1 MNDDLNIFLEKF
13 DISEKDFES
22 TNLKWEDL
30 QSIKEDYKK
39 IRKELDLIAR
49 YIEEKLHTLDIVHS
63 VRYRIK
69 DSEHLLAKIIR
80 KKIEDPERE
89 ITIDN
94 YKSSITDLIGIRAIH
109 LFKEDW
115 VFIHK
120 FIEDNWDLQEQPF
133 AYIREGDAG
142 PCVEEYEKYKCNVK
156 LHPHGY
162 RSVHYLIQ
170 ARPGRDSYI
179 AEIQVRTIFEE
190 GWSEI
195 DHTIKYPNN
204 IVNPLLNKFLD
215 TFNVLA
221 GNSDQM
227 GSFVRRLKD
236 DLLKGTEKIEEYEKL
251 TEKNAEIINDLQKRI
266 AGTIGELNSKIRN
279 AESKINALTSDGI
292 AAEPFKNI
300 LSEVRVKAS
309 KFELMM
315 AADPQEAAKLLES
328 AEQKLERLEK
338 LLEMTIEE
346 ENHANNTDDNSEE
359 EVAGSYKKNVD
370 CFIHNLK
377 TIAELEG
384 GITQKTLMNVQEQD
398 DSGAKIENA
407 VNEISSRNGFAKFL
421 IGPKYKSIKSLN
433 VEIVANQARIK
444 TLTDAANRITDPAVK
459 FVLQKQIDL
468 FTRENNKLRAFVVK
482 RKRSA
487 SLFGWLVKL
496 LN

>member
-1 MNDDLNIFLEKF
+1 M
-13 DISEKDFES
+13 
-22 TNLKWEDL
+22 
-30 QSIKEDYKK
+30 QSIKKDYKE
-39 IRKELDLIAR
+39 IRKELNLIAR
-49 YIEEKLHTLDIVHS
+49 YIEEKLHTLDTVHS

-69 DSEHLLAKIIR
+69 DPDHLLAKIIR
-80 KKIEDPERE
+80 KKIKDPNRE
-89 ITIDN
+89 ITIHN

-115 VFIHK
+115 VSIHK
-120 FIEDNWDLQEQPF
+120 FIEDNWDLHEQPV

-142 PCVEEYEKYKCNVK
+142 LCVEEYEKYKCNIE

-170 ARPGRDSYI
+170 SRPGRNPYI

-204 IVNPLLNKFLD
+204 IVDPLLNKFLD

-251 TEKNAEIINDLQKRI
+251 TEKNTEIINDLRKRI

-279 AESKINALTSDGI
+279 VALKINAVASSGI
-292 AAEPFKNI
+292 ATEAFKNI
-300 LSEVRVKAS
+300 LSAVRVMAS

-315 AADPQEAAKLLES
+315 ATRPQEAASFLES
-328 AEQKLERLEK
+328 AEQKLERVEK
-338 LLEMTIEE
+338 LLEMTLE
-346 ENHANNTDDNSEE
+346 ENNSSNNTDAAGGEA
-359 EVAGSYKKNVD
+359 VAGSYKKDVAS
-370 CFIHNLK
+370 FMHNLK

-384 GITQKTLMNVQEQD
+384 GVAQKMLMDVQGQD
-398 DSGAKIENA
+398 GFQTKIENA
-407 VNEISSRNGFAKFL
+407 VNEIRGRSGFVKFL
-421 IGPKYKSIKSLN
+421 IGPKYKSIQSLQA
-433 VEIVANQARIK
+433 EIVANQERMKI
-444 TLTDAANRITDPAVK
+444 LTDAANLITDPAVQ

-468 FTRENNKLRAFVVK
+468 FARQNSHLKAFVAK
-482 RKRSA
+482 RERGIN
-487 SLFGWLVKL
+487 LFGWLVQL
-496 LN
+496 FH

>member
-1 MNDDLNIFLEKF
+1 MNIFLAKF

-22 TNLKWEDL
+22 TNLRWEDL
-30 QSIKEDYKK
+30 QFIEKDYKK
-39 IRKELDLIAR
+39 IRKELNLIAR

-69 DSEHLLAKIIR
+69 NSEHLLAKIIR
-80 KKIEDPERE
+80 KKIEDPKRE
-89 ITIDN
+89 ITIHN

-120 FIEDNWDLQEQPF
+120 FIEDNWDLYEQPL
-133 AYIREGDAG
+133 AYIREGDTG
-142 PCVEEYEKYKCNVK
+142 PCVEEYKKYKCDIE

-170 ARPGRDSYI
+170 SRPGRDPYI

-251 TEKNAEIINDLQKRI
+251 TEKNTEIINDLRKRI
-266 AGTIGELNSKIRN
+266 AWTIGELNSKIRN
-279 AESKINALTSDGI
+279 VELKINGLTSSGI
-292 AAEPFKNI
+292 VVEPFKNI
-300 LSEVRVKAS
+300 LSEVRVTAS
-309 KFELMM
+309 RFELMM
-315 AADPQEAAKLLES
+315 TANPQEAASLLES
-328 AEQKLERLEK
+328 TEQKLERLEK
-338 LLEMTIEE
+338 LLEMTLE
-346 ENHANNTDDNSEE
+346 ENNNADDNNEK
-359 EVAGSYKKNVD
+359 EVAGSYKKNVA

-377 TIAELEG
+377 IIAELEG
-384 GITQKTLMNVQEQD
+384 GIVQKTLMNVQGQD
-398 DSGAKIENA
+398 DFQTKIENA
-407 VNEISSRNGFAKFL
+407 VNEISSRSGFSEFF
-421 IGPKYKSIKSLN
+421 IGPKYKSTKSLN
-433 VEIVANQARIK
+433 AEIVANQARIK
-444 TLTDAANRITDPAVK
+444 PLADATNLITDLAVK
-459 FVLQKQIDL
+459 FVLQRQINL
-468 FTRENNKLRAFVVK
+468 FTLENNKLRAFVAK
-482 RKRSA
+482 RERSV

-496 LN
+496 FN

>member
-1 MNDDLNIFLEKF
+1 MNDDLNVFLEKF

-30 QSIKEDYKK
+30 QSIREDYKK

-80 KKIEDPERE
+80 KKIEDPHRE

-94 YKSSITDLIGIRAIH
+94 YKSEITDLIGIRAIH

-120 FIEDNWDLQEQPF
+120 FIKDNWDLHEQPF

-170 ARPGRDSYI
+170 ARPGRDPYI

-204 IVNPLLNKFLD
+204 IANPLLNKFLD

-251 TEKNAEIINDLQKRI
+251 TEKNTEIIIDLQKRI
-266 AGTIGELNSKIRN
+266 TGTVGKLNSKIRDV
-279 AESKINALTSDGI
+279 ESKIGVLASDGI

-300 LSEVRVKAS
+300 LSEVKVKAS
-309 KFELMM
+309 RFEMMM
-315 AADPQEAAKLLES
+315 AANPQEAAKFLES
-328 AEQKLERLEK
+328 AEQKLERLGK
-338 LLEMTIEE
+338 LIEMTLE
-346 ENHANNTDDNSEE
+346 ENNNADNPNENGEE
-359 EVAGSYKKNVD
+359 EVAVSYKKNVARL
-370 CFIHNLK
+370 IHNLK
-377 TIAELEG
+377 NIAELEG
-384 GITQKTLMNVQEQD
+384 GILPKTLTNMQELD
-398 DSGAKIENA
+398 DSGAKVENA
-407 VNEISSRNGFAKFL
+407 VNEISSRSGLAQFF
-421 IGPKYKSIKSLN
+421 IGPKFKRLRSLK
-433 VEIVANQARIK
+433 VEIVANQKRIK
-444 TLTDAANRITDPAVK
+444 TLADAMNQISDPAIK
-459 FVLQKQIDL
+459 FVLQRQISL
-468 FTRENNKLRAFVVK
+468 FARENDKLQAFAAK

-496 LN
+496 

>member
-1 MNDDLNIFLEKF
+1 MNDDLNIFLAKF

-22 TNLKWEDL
+22 TNLKWGDL
-30 QSIKEDYKK
+30 QFIEKDYKK
-39 IRKELDLIAR
+39 IIKELNLIAR

-80 KKIEDPERE
+80 KKIKDPKRE
-89 ITIDN
+89 ITIHN

-120 FIEDNWDLQEQPF
+120 FIEDNWDFHEQPL
-133 AYIREGDAG
+133 AYIREGDTG
-142 PCVEEYEKYKCNVK
+142 PCVEEYKKYKCDIE

-170 ARPGRDSYI
+170 SRPGRDPYI

-195 DHTIKYPNN
+195 DHTIKYPND

-227 GSFVRRLKD
+227 GSFVRRLKN

-251 TEKNAEIINDLQKRI
+251 TEKNTEIINDLRKRI
-266 AGTIGELNSKIRN
+266 AWTIGELNSKIRN
-279 AESKINALTSDGI
+279 VELKINGLASSGI
-292 AAEPFKNI
+292 VVEPFKNI
-300 LSEVRVKAS
+300 LSEVRVTAS
-309 KFELMM
+309 RFELMM
-315 AADPQEAAKLLES
+315 TANPQEAASLLES
-328 AEQKLERLEK
+328 TEQKLERLEK
-338 LLEMTIEE
+338 LLEMTLE
-346 ENHANNTDDNSEE
+346 ENNNADDNNEE
-359 EVAGSYKKNVD
+359 EVAGSYKKNVA

-377 TIAELEG
+377 IIAELEG
-384 GITQKTLMNVQEQD
+384 GIVQKTLMNVQGQD
-398 DSGAKIENA
+398 DFQTKIENA
-407 VNEISSRNGFAKFL
+407 VNEISSRSGFSEFF

-433 VEIVANQARIK
+433 AEIAANQARIK
-444 TLTDAANRITDPAVK
+444 TLADATNLITDPAVK
-459 FVLQKQIDL
+459 FVLQKQINL
-468 FTRENNKLRAFVVK
+468 FTQQNNKLRAFVAK
-482 RKRSA
+482 RERSV

-496 LN
+496 FN

>member
-1 MNDDLNIFLEKF
+1 MNDALNIFLAKF

-30 QSIKEDYKK
+30 QFIEKDYKK
-39 IRKELDLIAR
+39 IRKELNLIAR

-80 KKIEDPERE
+80 KKIKDPKRE
-89 ITIDN
+89 ITIHN

-120 FIEDNWDLQEQPF
+120 FIEDNWDLHEQPL
-133 AYIREGDAG
+133 AYIREGDTG
-142 PCVEEYEKYKCNVK
+142 PCVEEYKKYKCDIE

-170 ARPGRDSYI
+170 SRPGRDPYI

-195 DHTIKYPNN
+195 DHTIKYPND

-251 TEKNAEIINDLQKRI
+251 TEKNTEIINDLRKRI
-266 AGTIGELNSKIRN
+266 AWTIGELNSKIRN
-279 AESKINALTSDGI
+279 VELKINSLTSSGI
-292 AAEPFKNI
+292 VVEPFKNI
-300 LSEVRVKAS
+300 LSEVRVTAS
-309 KFELMM
+309 RFELMM
-315 AADPQEAAKLLES
+315 TANPQEAASLLES

-338 LLEMTIEE
+338 LLEMTLE
-346 ENHANNTDDNSEE
+346 ENNNADDNNEE
-359 EVAGSYKKNVD
+359 EVAGSYKKNVA

-377 TIAELEG
+377 IIAELEG
-384 GITQKTLMNVQEQD
+384 GIVQKTLMNVQGQD
-398 DSGAKIENA
+398 DFQTKIENA
-407 VNEISSRNGFAKFL
+407 VNEISSRSGFSEFF

-433 VEIVANQARIK
+433 AEIAANQARIK
-444 TLTDAANRITDPAVK
+444 TLADATNLITDPAVK
-459 FVLQKQIDL
+459 FVLQKQINL
-468 FTRENNKLRAFVVK
+468 FTQQNNKLRAFVAK
-482 RKRSA
+482 RERSV

-496 LN
+496 FN

>member
-1 MNDDLNIFLEKF
+1 MEK
-13 DISEKDFES
+13 
-22 TNLKWEDL
+22 
-30 QSIKEDYKK
+30 DYKK
-39 IRKELDLIAR
+39 IKKELNLIAR

-80 KKIEDPERE
+80 KKIEDPKRE
-89 ITIDN
+89 ITIHN
-94 YKSSITDLIGIRAIH
+94 YKSLITDLIGIRAIH

-120 FIEDNWDLQEQPF
+120 FIEDNWDLHEQPL

-142 PCVEEYEKYKCNVK
+142 PCVEEYKKYKCNVE

-170 ARPGRDSYI
+170 SRPGRDPYI

-195 DHTIKYPNN
+195 DHTIKYPNS
-204 IVNPLLNKFLD
+204 IADPLLNKFLD

-251 TEKNAEIINDLQKRI
+251 TEKNTGIISDLRKRI

-279 AESKINALTSDGI
+279 VELKINDLASSGI

-300 LSEVRVKAS
+300 LSEVRVTAS
-309 KFELMM
+309 GFELMM
-315 AADPQEAAKLLES
+315 ATNPQEAASLLES

-338 LLEMTIEE
+338 LLEMTLE
-346 ENHANNTDDNSEE
+346 ENNNINNTDDSNKEA
-359 EVAGSYKKNVD
+359 VAGSYKKHVAY
-370 CFIHNLK
+370 FIHNLR
-377 TIAELEG
+377 TIAELVG
-384 GITQKTLMNVQEQD
+384 GIGQKILMNVRGQD
-398 DSGAKIENA
+398 DSQAKIENA
-407 VNEISSRNGFAKFL
+407 VNEISSRSGFAKFL
-421 IGPKYKSIKSLN
+421 IGPKYKGIKSLKA
-433 VEIVANQARIK
+433 EIVANQARIK
-444 TLTDAANRITDPAVK
+444 TLTDVANLITDPAVRS
-459 FVLQKQIDL
+459 VLQKQINL
-468 FTRENNKLRAFVVK
+468 FTQQNNKLQAFVAK
-482 RKRSA
+482 RERSV

-496 LN
+496 FS

>member
-1 MNDDLNIFLEKF
+1 MNEELNNFLATF
-13 DISEKDFES
+13 NISEQDFEF

-30 QSIKEDYKK
+30 QSIKKDYKK
-39 IRKELDLIAR
+39 IKKELNLIAR
-49 YIEEKLHTLDIVHS
+49 YIEEKLHALDIVHS

-80 KKIEDPERE
+80 KKIEDPKRE
-89 ITIDN
+89 ITIHN

-120 FIEDNWDLQEQPF
+120 FIEDNWGLHEQPL

-142 PCVEEYEKYKCNVK
+142 PCVEEYKKYKCDIK

-170 ARPGRDSYI
+170 SRPGRDPYI

-204 IVNPLLNKFLD
+204 IVDPLLDKFLD

-227 GSFVRRLKD
+227 GSFVKRLKD

-251 TEKNAEIINDLQKRI
+251 TEKNTEIINDLRKRI
-266 AGTIGELNSKIRN
+266 AWTIGELNSKILN
-279 AESKINALTSDGI
+279 VELKINVLASGGI
-292 AAEPFKNI
+292 TIEPFKKI
-300 LSEVRVKAS
+300 LSEVRNAAS
-309 KFELMM
+309 RFELMM
-315 AADPQEAAKLLES
+315 VTNPQEAARLLES

-338 LLEMTIEE
+338 LLEMTLEE
-346 ENHANNTDDNSEE
+346 LAENDNADDNNGEG
-359 EVAGSYKKNVD
+359 VAGSYKKNID
-370 CFIHNLK
+370 YFINNLK
-377 TIAELEG
+377 IIAELEG
-384 GITQKTLMNVQEQD
+384 GIVQKTLMNVRGQD
-398 DSGAKIENA
+398 DFQTKIENA
-407 VNEISSRNGFAKFL
+407 VNEISGRSGFSEFF
-421 IGPKYKSIKSLN
+421 IGPKYKSIKSLHS
-433 VEIVANQARIK
+433 EIVANQARIK
-444 TLTDAANRITDPAVK
+444 ILTDATNLIIDPAVK
-459 FVLQKQIDL
+459 FVLQNQINL
-468 FTRENNKLRAFVVK
+468 FTEQNDKLREFVVK
-482 RKRSA
+482 RERGL
-487 SLFGWLVKL
+487 SLFGWLVKPF
-496 LN
+496 N

>member
-1 MNDDLNIFLEKF
+1 MNDDLNNFLAIFN
-13 DISEKDFES
+13 ISEKDFES

-30 QSIKEDYKK
+30 QFIKKDHKK
-39 IRKELDLIAR
+39 IKKELNLIAR
-49 YIEEKLHTLDIVHS
+49 YIEEKLHALDIVHS

-80 KKIEDPERE
+80 KKIEDPKRE
-89 ITIDN
+89 ITIYN

-120 FIEDNWDLQEQPF
+120 FIKANWGLHEQPV
-133 AYIREGDAG
+133 AYIREGDVG
-142 PCVEEYEKYKCNVK
+142 PCVEEYEKYKCNIE

-170 ARPGRDSYI
+170 SRPGRDPYI

-204 IVNPLLNKFLD
+204 IADPLLNKFLD

-251 TEKNAEIINDLQKRI
+251 TEKNTEIINDLRKRI
-266 AGTIGELNSKIRN
+266 AWTIGELNSKIRN
-279 AESKINALTSDGI
+279 VELKINGLASSGI
-292 AAEPFKNI
+292 VVEPFKNI
-300 LSEVRVKAS
+300 LSKVRVMAS
-309 KFELMM
+309 RFELMM
-315 AADPQEAAKLLES
+315 IANPQEAASLLES

-338 LLEMTIEE
+338 LLEMTLE
-346 ENHANNTDDNSEE
+346 ENNNADDNNEE
-359 EVAGSYKKNVD
+359 EVAGSYKKNVA

-377 TIAELEG
+377 IIAELEG
-384 GITQKTLMNVQEQD
+384 GIVQKTLMNVQGQD
-398 DSGAKIENA
+398 DFQTKIENA
-407 VNEISSRNGFAKFL
+407 VNEISSRSGFSEFF

-433 VEIVANQARIK
+433 AEIVVNQARTK
-444 TLTDAANRITDPAVK
+444 PLADAANLIIDPAVK
-459 FVLQKQIDL
+459 FVLQKQINL
-468 FTRENNKLRAFVVK
+468 FTRENNKLWAFVAK
-482 RKRSA
+482 RERSV

-496 LN
+496 FN

>member
-1 MNDDLNIFLEKF
+1 MNDDLNIFLAKF

-22 TNLKWEDL
+22 TNLKWGDL
-30 QSIKEDYKK
+30 QFIEKDYKK
-39 IRKELDLIAR
+39 IIKELNLIAR

-80 KKIEDPERE
+80 KKIKDPKRE
-89 ITIDN
+89 ITIHN

-115 VFIHK
+115 VFIHN
-120 FIEDNWDLQEQPF
+120 FIEDNWDFHEQPL
-133 AYIREGDAG
+133 AYIREGDTG
-142 PCVEEYEKYKCNVK
+142 PCVEEYKKYKCDIE

-170 ARPGRDSYI
+170 SRPGRDTYI

-195 DHTIKYPNN
+195 DHTIKYPND

-227 GSFVRRLKD
+227 GSFVRRLKN

-251 TEKNAEIINDLQKRI
+251 TEKNTEIINDLRKRI
-266 AGTIGELNSKIRN
+266 AWTIGELNSKIRN
-279 AESKINALTSDGI
+279 VELKINGLASSGI
-292 AAEPFKNI
+292 VVEPFKNI
-300 LSEVRVKAS
+300 LSEVRVTAS
-309 KFELMM
+309 RFELMM
-315 AADPQEAAKLLES
+315 TANPQEAASLLES
-328 AEQKLERLEK
+328 TEQKLERLEK
-338 LLEMTIEE
+338 LLEMTLE
-346 ENHANNTDDNSEE
+346 ENNNADDNNEE
-359 EVAGSYKKNVD
+359 EVAGSYKKNVA

-377 TIAELEG
+377 IIAELEG
-384 GITQKTLMNVQEQD
+384 GIVQKTLMNVQGQD
-398 DSGAKIENA
+398 DFQTKIENA
-407 VNEISSRNGFAKFL
+407 VNEISSRSGFSEFF

-433 VEIVANQARIK
+433 AEIAANQARIK
-444 TLTDAANRITDPAVK
+444 TLADATNLITDPAVK
-459 FVLQKQIDL
+459 FVLQKQINL
-468 FTRENNKLRAFVVK
+468 FTQQNNKLRAFVAK
-482 RKRSA
+482 RERSV

-496 LN
+496 FN

>member
-30 QSIKEDYKK
+30 RSIKEDYKK

-120 FIEDNWDLQEQPF
+120 FIKDSWDLQEQPF

-170 ARPGRDSYI
+170 ARPGRDPYI

-251 TEKNAEIINDLQKRI
+251 TEKNTEIINDLQKRI

-279 AESKINALTSDGI
+279 AESKINALVSDGV
-292 AAEPFKNI
+292 AVEPFKNI
-300 LSEVRVKAS
+300 LSEARVKAS

-315 AADPQEAAKLLES
+315 AANPHEAANLLES

-338 LLEMTIEE
+338 LLEMILE
-346 ENHANNTDDNSEE
+346 ENNSANDSSEE
-359 EVAGSYKKNVD
+359 EAAISYKRNID
-370 CFIHNLK
+370 RFIHNLK

-384 GITQKTLMNVQEQD
+384 SIVQKTLTDVSGQA
-398 DSGAKIENA
+398 DSGEKIENA

-421 IGPKYKSIKSLN
+421 IGPKYKGIKSLN
-433 VEIVANQARIK
+433 VEIAANQARIK
-444 TLTDAANRITDPAVK
+444 ILADAANRITDPAMK
-459 FVLQKQIDL
+459 FVFQKQIGL
-468 FTRENNKLRAFVVK
+468 FTRENNKLRVFVAK

-487 SLFGWLVKL
+487 SLFGWAVKPFR
-496 LN
+496 

>member
-1 MNDDLNIFLEKF
+1 MNNFLTKF
-13 DISEKDFES
+13 NISEKDFES

-30 QSIKEDYKK
+30 QFIEKDYKK
-39 IRKELDLIAR
+39 IIKELNLIAG

-63 VRYRIK
+63 VRHRIK

-80 KKIEDPERE
+80 KKIENPRRE
-89 ITIDN
+89 ITIHN

-120 FIEDNWDLQEQPF
+120 FIKDNWDLHEQPL
-133 AYIREGDAG
+133 AYIREGDVG
-142 PCVEEYEKYKCNVK
+142 PCVEEYEKYKCNIE

-170 ARPGRDSYI
+170 SRLGRDPYI

-204 IVNPLLNKFLD
+204 IADPLLNKFLD

-251 TEKNAEIINDLQKRI
+251 TEKNTEIINDLRKRI
-266 AGTIGELNSKIRN
+266 AWTIGELNSKIRN
-279 AESKINALTSDGI
+279 VELKINGLAPSGI
-292 AAEPFKNI
+292 VVEPFKNI
-300 LSEVRVKAS
+300 LSEVRVMAS
-309 KFELMM
+309 RFELMM
-315 AADPQEAAKLLES
+315 VANPQEAAILLES

-338 LLEMTIEE
+338 LLEMTLE
-346 ENHANNTDDNSEE
+346 ENNNADNNKE
-359 EVAGSYKKNVD
+359 EVAGSYKKNIA

-377 TIAELEG
+377 IIADLEG
-384 GITQKTLMNVQEQD
+384 GIVQKTLMNVQGQD
-398 DSGAKIENA
+398 DSQTKIENA
-407 VNEISSRNGFAKFL
+407 INEINSRSGFAKFF

-433 VEIVANQARIK
+433 VEIAANQARVK
-444 TLTDAANRITDPAVK
+444 ALTDAMNLITDPAVK
-459 FVLQKQIDL
+459 FVLQKQINL
-468 FTRENNKLRAFVVK
+468 FTQQNNKLRAFVAKESGV
-482 RKRSA
+482 
-487 SLFGWLVKL
+487 
-496 LN
+496 

>member
-1 MNDDLNIFLEKF
+1 MNDDLNVFLEKF

-251 TEKNAEIINDLQKRI
+251 TEKNTEIINDLQKRI

-309 KFELMM
+309 RFELMM
-315 AADPQEAAKLLES
+315 AANPQEAAKLLES

-346 ENHANNTDDNSEE
+346 NDNTDDNSAE
-359 EVAGSYKKNVD
+359 EVAGSYKKNVGR
-370 CFIHNLK
+370 FIHNLK

-384 GITQKTLMNVQEQD
+384 GTVSKTLTDVEGQT
-398 DSGAKIENA
+398 DSGEKIENA

-433 VEIVANQARIK
+433 VEIVANQAKIK
-444 TLTDAANRITDPAVK
+444 TLTDTTNLIIDPAVK
-459 FVLQKQIDL
+459 FVLQKQIGL
-468 FTRENNKLRAFVVK
+468 FIRENNKLQAFVAK
-482 RKRSA
+482 RK
-487 SLFGWLVKL
+487 
-496 LN
+496 

>member
-1 MNDDLNIFLEKF
+1 MKDDLNNFLTKF
-13 DISEKDFES
+13 NISEKDFES

-30 QSIKEDYKK
+30 QFIKEDYKK
-39 IRKELDLIAR
+39 IKKELNLIAR

-69 DSEHLLAKIIR
+69 DPEHLLAKIIR
-80 KKIEDPERE
+80 KKIKDPKRE
-89 ITIDN
+89 ITIHN

-120 FIEDNWDLQEQPF
+120 FIEDNWDLHEQPL
-133 AYIREGDAG
+133 AYIREGDTG
-142 PCVEEYEKYKCNVK
+142 PCVEEYKKYKCDIE

-170 ARPGRDSYI
+170 SRLGRDPYL

-251 TEKNAEIINDLQKRI
+251 TEKNTGIISDLKKRI
-266 AGTIGELNSKIRN
+266 IGTIGELNSKIRN
-279 AESKINALTSDGI
+279 VELKINVLASNGI
-292 AAEPFKNI
+292 AVKPFKKI
-300 LSEVRVKAS
+300 LSEVRVTAS
-309 KFELMM
+309 RFELMM
-315 AADPQEAAKLLES
+315 AANPQEAASLLES

-338 LLEMTIEE
+338 LLKMTLEE
-346 ENHANNTDDNSEE
+346 DDNINNADDNSEK
-359 EVAGSYKKNVD
+359 EVAGSYKKHVAY
-370 CFIHNLK
+370 FIHNLK
-377 TIAELEG
+377 TIAELVG
-384 GITQKTLMNVQEQD
+384 GIGQKILMSVHGQD
-398 DSGAKIENA
+398 DSQIKIENA
-407 VNEISSRNGFAKFL
+407 INEISSRSGFAKFF

-433 VEIVANQARIK
+433 VEITANQARIK
-444 TLTDAANRITDPAVK
+444 ALTDATNLITDPAVK
-459 FVLQKQIDL
+459 FVLQKQINL
-468 FTRENNKLRAFVVK
+468 FTQQNNKLRVFVAKESGV
-482 RKRSA
+482 
-487 SLFGWLVKL
+487 
-496 LN
+496 

>member
-1 MNDDLNIFLEKF
+1 MNNDLNNFLAIFN
-13 DISEKDFES
+13 ISEKDFES

-30 QSIKEDYKK
+30 QSIEEDYKK
-39 IRKELDLIAR
+39 IKKELNLIAR

-80 KKIEDPERE
+80 KKIEDPKRE
-89 ITIDN
+89 ITIHN

-120 FIEDNWDLQEQPF
+120 FIEDSWDLHEQPL
-133 AYIREGDAG
+133 AYIREGDTG
-142 PCVEEYEKYKCNVK
+142 PCVEEYKKYKCNIE

-170 ARPGRDSYI
+170 SRPGRDPYI

-204 IVNPLLNKFLD
+204 IANPLLNKFLD

-251 TEKNAEIINDLQKRI
+251 TEKNTEIINDLRKRV
-266 AGTIGELNSKIRN
+266 AWTIGELNSKIRN
-279 AESKINALTSDGI
+279 VELKINGLASSGI
-292 AAEPFKNI
+292 VVEPFKNI
-300 LSEVRVKAS
+300 LSEVRVTAS
-309 KFELMM
+309 RFGLMM
-315 AADPQEAAKLLES
+315 TANPQEAASLLES

-338 LLEMTIEE
+338 LLEMTLE
-346 ENHANNTDDNSEE
+346 ENNNADDNNEE
-359 EVAGSYKKNVD
+359 EVAGSYKKNVA

-377 TIAELEG
+377 IIAELEG
-384 GITQKTLMNVQEQD
+384 GIVQKTLMNVQGQD
-398 DSGAKIENA
+398 DFQTKIENA
-407 VNEISSRNGFAKFL
+407 VNEISSRSGFSEFF

-433 VEIVANQARIK
+433 AEIAANQARIK
-444 TLTDAANRITDPAVK
+444 TLADATNLITDPAVK
-459 FVLQKQIDL
+459 FVLQKQINL
-468 FTRENNKLRAFVVK
+468 FTQQNNKLRAFVAK
-482 RKRSA
+482 RERSV

-496 LN
+496 FN

>member
-1 MNDDLNIFLEKF
+1 MNNDLNNFLAIFN
-13 DISEKDFES
+13 ISEKDFES

-30 QSIKEDYKK
+30 QFIKKDYKK
-39 IRKELDLIAR
+39 IKKELNLIAR
-49 YIEEKLHTLDIVHS
+49 YIEEKLHALDIVHS

-69 DSEHLLAKIIR
+69 DSGHLLAKIIR
-80 KKIEDPERE
+80 KKIEDPKRE
-89 ITIDN
+89 ITIHN

-120 FIEDNWDLQEQPF
+120 FIKDNWDLHEQPV
-133 AYIREGDAG
+133 AYIREGDTG
-142 PCVEEYEKYKCNVK
+142 PCVEEYEKYKCNIE

-170 ARPGRDSYI
+170 SRPGRDPYI

-204 IVNPLLNKFLD
+204 IADPLLNKFLD

-251 TEKNAEIINDLQKRI
+251 TEKNTEIINDLRKRI
-266 AGTIGELNSKIRN
+266 AWTIGELNSKIRN
-279 AESKINALTSDGI
+279 VELKINGLASSGI
-292 AAEPFKNI
+292 VVESFKNI
-300 LSEVRVKAS
+300 LSEVRVTAS
-309 KFELMM
+309 RFELMM
-315 AADPQEAAKLLES
+315 VANPQEAASLLES

-338 LLEMTIEE
+338 LLEMTLE
-346 ENHANNTDDNSEE
+346 ENNNADDNNEE
-359 EVAGSYKKNVD
+359 EVAGSYKKNAA

-377 TIAELEG
+377 IIAELEG
-384 GITQKTLMNVQEQD
+384 GIVQKMLMNVQGQD
-398 DSGAKIENA
+398 DFQTKIENA
-407 VNEISSRNGFAKFL
+407 VNEISSRSGFSEFF

-433 VEIVANQARIK
+433 DEIAANQARTK
-444 TLTDAANRITDPAVK
+444 PLADATNLITDSAVK
-459 FVLQKQIDL
+459 FVLQRQINL
-468 FTRENNKLRAFVVK
+468 FTQQNNKLGAFVAK
-482 RKRSA
+482 RERSV

-496 LN
+496 FN